1 LIDDDIALAKSLDKK
16 SPFTKSNQFALD
28 FVSPFSY
35 TYDVLSLC
43 YEGPVWRGQL
53 GAQEVVFVISQQP
66 MPGVSAAATLT
77 GPSTIKDSPAVERAL
92 SRSKI
97 YLLISWSLLYPEDE
111 EFLDYLR
118 CGEFVG
124 DGRAALDALEVALG
138 ADEGERVKEKLAS
151 LRKQLAL
158 AESLV
163 ASECVNWQLS
173 DLQSEHRR
181 VFSNVI
187 TLDCPPYETLFG
199 NDHVFAQSH
208 VMGDISGF
216 YKAFGVEV
224 SKDIHERLDHLSV
237 EFEFMHFLAYKES
250 YSLCHDSP
258 EKTQI
263 VVDAQKKFVK
273 NHIGR
278 WVPLFCRML
287 SKKAES
293 GLFKLVADM
302 TADWMEFET
311 AYLGVTPQP
320 YTETDYRPAT
330 FSSPE
335 GQTYECGAQD
345 QGNELTMLLNEVGAQ
360 SFMDVKEKDRENEEG
375 RPSGTA

>member
-1 LIDDDIALAKSLDKK
+1 M
-16 SPFTKSNQFALD
+16 T
-28 FVSPFSY
+28 
-35 TYDVLSLC
+35 
-43 YEGPVWRGQL
+43 
-53 GAQEVVFVISQQP
+53 SQQP
-66 MPGVSAAATLT
+66 MQGVSASATATLPN
-77 GPSTIKDSPAVERAL
+77 PSTIKDSPAVERAL
-92 SRSKI
+92 NRSKI

-118 CGEFVG
+118 CGEFVE
-124 DGRAALDALEVALG
+124 DGRAALSALEVALG
-138 ADEGERVKEKLAS
+138 TDDGGRAKEKLGA
-151 LRKQLAL
+151 LKQQFDRV
-158 AESLV
+158 ESLI

-216 YKAFGVEV
+216 YKAFGVEL

-250 YSLCHDSP
+250 YSRCHDGP

-287 SKKAES
+287 TKKADS

-302 TADWMEFET
+302 TAEWMEFE
-311 AYLGVTPQP
+311 AAFLSVAPQP

-330 FSSPE
+330 FNSPE

-345 QGNELTMLLNEVGAQ
+345 QGNELTVLLNEVGAQ
-360 SFMDVKEKDRENEEG
+360 SFMDVKEKDKGHEEG
-375 RPSGTA
+375 GPSGTA

>member
-1 LIDDDIALAKSLDKK
+1 MTSKQPVPSA
-16 SPFTKSNQFALD
+16 SN
-28 FVSPFSY
+28 
-35 TYDVLSLC
+35 
-43 YEGPVWRGQL
+43 
-53 GAQEVVFVISQQP
+53 
-66 MPGVSAAATLT
+66 SAAAVVPA
-77 GPSTIKDSPAVERAL
+77 PSTIKDSPAVERAL
-92 SRSKI
+92 NRSKI
-97 YLLISWSLLYPEDE
+97 YLLVSWSLLYPEDE
-111 EFLDYLR
+111 EFLEYLR
-118 CGEFVG
+118 CGEFVE
-124 DGRAALDALEVALG
+124 DGRTALDTLQAMLDG
-138 ADEGERVKEKLAS
+138 NGGERAVQKIHALK
-151 LRKQLAL
+151 KQLDV
-158 AESLV
+158 AETLI
-163 ASECVNWQLS
+163 ASECANWQLS

-216 YKAFGVEV
+216 YKAFGVEL

-237 EFEFMHFLAYKES
+237 EFEFMHFLTYKES
-250 YSLCHDSP
+250 YSRCHDGA

-287 SKKAES
+287 AKKADS

-302 TADWMEFET
+302 TADWMDFEM
-311 AYLGVTPQP
+311 AFLGVAPQP

-330 FSSPE
+330 FNSPE

-345 QGNELTMLLNEVGAQ
+345 QGNELTLLLNEVGAQ
-360 SFMDVKEKDRENEEG
+360 SFLDVKDKDKEKDEKG
-375 RPSGTA
+375 PVGTA

>member
-1 LIDDDIALAKSLDKK
+1 MTGKH
-16 SPFTKSNQFALD
+16 
-28 FVSPFSY
+28 
-35 TYDVLSLC
+35 
-43 YEGPVWRGQL
+43 PVQ
-53 GAQEVVFVISQQP
+53 
-66 MPGVSAAATLT
+66 GVTHSAAAAVASS
-77 GPSTIKDSPAVERAL
+77 PMIKDSPAVERAL
-92 SRSKI
+92 NRSKI

-118 CGEFVG
+118 SGEFVE
-124 DGRAALDALEVALG
+124 DGRAAFDTLQSALG
-138 ADEGERVKEKLAS
+138 GIGGARAEQRLSSLKKQLDLVEKLIT
-151 LRKQLAL
+151 
-158 AESLV
+158 AECS
-163 ASECVNWQLS
+163 SWQLG

-208 VMGDISGF
+208 VMGDIAGF
-216 YKAFGVEV
+216 YKAFGVEL

-250 YSLCHDSP
+250 FSRCHDGA

-263 VVDAQKKFVK
+263 VIDAQKKFVK

-287 SKKAES
+287 AKKADS

-302 TADWMEFET
+302 TAEWMDFEA
-311 AYLGVTPQP
+311 AYMGVAPQP

-330 FSSPE
+330 FNAPE

-345 QGNELTMLLNEVGAQ
+345 QGNELSLLLNEVGAQ
-360 SFMDVKEKDRENEEG
+360 SFMDAKDKGKDKEEKG
-375 RPSGTA
+375 PVGTA

>member
-1 LIDDDIALAKSLDKK
+1 M
-16 SPFTKSNQFALD
+16 T
-28 FVSPFSY
+28 
-35 TYDVLSLC
+35 
-43 YEGPVWRGQL
+43 R
-53 GAQEVVFVISQQP
+53 QQP
-66 MPGVSAAATLT
+66 MQDVSASATAT
-77 GPSTIKDSPAVERAL
+77 MPSPSAIKDSPAVERAL
-92 SRSKI
+92 NRSKI

-118 CGEFVG
+118 CGEFVD
-124 DGRAALDALEVALG
+124 DGLAALEALEVALG
-138 ADEGERVKEKLAS
+138 TDGNDQAKAKLLL

-158 AESLV
+158 LESLI

-216 YKAFGVEV
+216 YKAFGVEL

-250 YSLCHDSP
+250 YSLCHDGP

-287 SKKAES
+287 TKKADS

-302 TADWMEFET
+302 TADWMDFET
-311 AYLGVTPQP
+311 AFLSVTPQP

-360 SFMDVKEKDRENEEG
+360 SFMDVKEKDKENEEG

>member
-1 LIDDDIALAKSLDKK
+1 MA
-16 SPFTKSNQFALD
+16 SNQ
-28 FVSPFSY
+28 
-35 TYDVLSLC
+35 
-43 YEGPVWRGQL
+43 PVPN
-53 GAQEVVFVISQQP
+53 AVVA
-66 MPGVSAAATLT
+66 SAAVLPTPTAL
-77 GPSTIKDSPAVERAL
+77 KDSPAVERAL
-92 SRSKI
+92 NRSKL

-118 CGEFVG
+118 SGEFVE
-124 DGRAALDALEVALG
+124 DGRAALDTLKTMLDG
-138 ADEGERVKEKLAS
+138 QGGERAAQKLDA
-151 LRKQLAL
+151 LKKQVDL
-158 AESLV
+158 AETLV
-163 ASECVNWQLS
+163 ASECSNWQLS

-208 VMGDISGF
+208 VMGDIAGF
-216 YKAFGVEV
+216 YKAFGVEL

-250 YSLCHDSP
+250 FSRCHDGA

-287 SKKAES
+287 AKKADS

-302 TADWMEFET
+302 TAEWMEFEA
-311 AYLGVTPQP
+311 AYMGVAPQP

-330 FSSPE
+330 FNAPE

-345 QGNELTMLLNEVGAQ
+345 QGNELSLLLNEVGAQ
-360 SFMDVKEKDRENEEG
+360 SFMDVKDKGKDKEEKG
-375 RPSGTA
+375 PVGTA

>member
-1 LIDDDIALAKSLDKK
+1 MTSK
-16 SPFTKSNQFALD
+16 Q
-28 FVSPFSY
+28 
-35 TYDVLSLC
+35 
-43 YEGPVWRGQL
+43 PVPS
-53 GAQEVVFVISQQP
+53 ASH
-66 MPGVSAAATLT
+66 SAAAVI
-77 GPSTIKDSPAVERAL
+77 PAPATIKDSPAVERAL
-92 SRSKI
+92 NRSKI

-118 CGEFVG
+118 CGEFVE
-124 DGRAALDALEVALG
+124 DGRAALDTLHAMLDG
-138 ADEGERVKEKLAS
+138 NGGERAVQKIHALK
-151 LRKQLAL
+151 KQLDL
-158 AESLV
+158 AETLI
-163 ASECVNWQLS
+163 ASECANWQLS

-216 YKAFGVEV
+216 YKAFGVEL

-250 YSLCHDSP
+250 YSRCHDGA

-278 WVPLFCRML
+278 WVPLFCCML
-287 SKKAES
+287 AKKADS

-302 TADWMEFET
+302 TGDWMEFET
-311 AYLGVTPQP
+311 VFLGVAPQP

-330 FSSPE
+330 FNSPE

-345 QGNELTMLLNEVGAQ
+345 QGNELTLLLNEVGAQ
-360 SFMDVKEKDRENEEG
+360 SFLDVKDKDKEKDEKGPVGN
-375 RPSGTA
+375 A

>member
-1 LIDDDIALAKSLDKK
+1 M
-16 SPFTKSNQFALD
+16 T
-28 FVSPFSY
+28 
-35 TYDVLSLC
+35 
-43 YEGPVWRGQL
+43 
-53 GAQEVVFVISQQP
+53 SQQP
-66 MPGVSAAATLT
+66 MQGVSASAAATL
-77 GPSTIKDSPAVERAL
+77 PSPVSIKDSPAVERAL
-92 SRSKI
+92 NRSKI
-97 YLLISWSLLYPEDE
+97 YLLVSWSLLYPEDE

-118 CGEFVG
+118 CGEFVE

-138 ADEGERVKEKLAS
+138 TEGGERAKRKLTS
-151 LRKQLAL
+151 LRTQLAL
-158 AESLV
+158 VENLI
-163 ASECVNWQLS
+163 ASECVNWELS

-216 YKAFGVEV
+216 YKAFGVEL

-250 YSLCHDSP
+250 YSLCHDGP

-287 SKKAES
+287 TKKADS

-302 TADWMEFET
+302 TADWMDFET
-311 AYLGVTPQP
+311 AFLSVIPQP

-360 SFMDVKEKDRENEEG
+360 SFMDVKEKDKESEEG
-375 RPSGTA
+375 QPSGTA